1 MTNLPTAMGG
11 ERDIELGLPIT
22 NTTSGYTL
30 EHFRQDIRQFTTLLG
45 STPKM
50 VHKLKEAN
58 KELKSAA
65 ESAAVKEI
73 KGRMEEDM
81 DEAGKMARIMKDK
94 LIRIFQG
101 VLIPVLS
108 NMSTG
113 HAYPGL
119 IALMTMDPSTLSI
132 ITALKIKLKE
142 RKKDLE
148 NLGKAIQE
156 ESIEVVQS
164 RIFTVTGVKLSD
176 EVIRVIDTNS
186 IMQMF
191 ENRVHGIGPEQAG
204 AVGEEIK
211 ERRAAAMD
219 LSKKN
224 VEVQKNFR
232 AMLVLVKAQEKIVKA
247 MNQLHQ
253 SAVVRA
259 RSTAEELRLRAELAR
274 AQSSAEELRDE
285 MEEKKLLVELLV
297 IGLLLLFCI
306 VVVILA

>member
-1 MTNLPTAMGG
+1 MSDLPPAAAMGG
-11 ERDIELGLPIT
+11 ERDIELGLPTT

-30 EHFRQDIRQFTTLLG
+30 QHILEDIRQFSTLLG
-45 STPKM
+45 STPTM
-50 VHKLKEAN
+50 LHKLEEAN

-73 KGRMEEDM
+73 KGRMEKDM
-81 DEAGKMARIMKDK
+81 DEAVKMARIMKEK

-101 VLIPVLS
+101 VLVPVLN

-119 IALMTMDPSTLSI
+119 TVPMTLDPSTLSI

-148 NLGKAIQE
+148 NLGKAMQE
-156 ESIEVVQS
+156 EYIEVVQS

-176 EVIRVIDTNS
+176 EVIRVIDTSS

-191 ENRVHGIGPEQAG
+191 EHRVHGIGPEQAS
-204 AVGEEIK
+204 AIGEEIK

-219 LSKKN
+219 LGKKN
-224 VEVQKNFR
+224 AEVQKNFR
-232 AMLVLVKAQEKIVKA
+232 EMLALVKAQEKIVKA
-247 MNQLHQ
+247 LSQ
-253 SAVVRA
+253 SAEARA
-259 RSTAEELRLRAELAR
+259 RSAAEELAR
-274 AQSSAEELRDE
+274 ARSRVQELREE
-285 MEEKKLLVELLV
+285 MEETKLLIAL
-297 IGLLLLFCI
+297 
-306 VVVILA
+306 VVILFLLCIVAVTLGISG

>member
-1 MTNLPTAMGG
+1 MSDLPPAAAMGG
-11 ERDIELGLPIT
+11 ERDIELGLPTT

-30 EHFRQDIRQFTTLLG
+30 QHILEDIRQFSTLLG
-45 STPKM
+45 STPTM
-50 VHKLKEAN
+50 LHKLEEAN

-73 KGRMEEDM
+73 KGRMEKDM
-81 DEAGKMARIMKDK
+81 DEAVKMARIMKEK

-101 VLIPVLS
+101 VLVPVLN

-119 IALMTMDPSTLSI
+119 TVPMTLDPSTLSI

-148 NLGKAIQE
+148 NLGKAMQE
-156 ESIEVVQS
+156 EYIEVVQS

-176 EVIRVIDTNS
+176 EVIRVIDTSS

-191 ENRVHGIGPEQAG
+191 EHRVHGIGPEQAS
-204 AVGEEIK
+204 AIGEEIK

-219 LSKKN
+219 LGKKN
-224 VEVQKNFR
+224 AEVQKNFR
-232 AMLVLVKAQEKIVKA
+232 EMLALVKAQEKIVKA
-247 MNQLHQ
+247 LSQVRQ
-253 SAVVRA
+253 SAEARA
-259 RSTAEELRLRAELAR
+259 RSAAEELAR
-274 AQSSAEELRDE
+274 ARSRVQELREE
-285 MEEKKLLVELLV
+285 MEETKLLIAL
-297 IGLLLLFCI
+297 
-306 VVVILA
+306 VVILFLLCIVAVTLGISG